1 MTTGRQTALPP
12 LRSTRRLTG
21 LRSTTARTWRRTI
34 TSRTR
39 ISREKTQPPGEMRVG
54 IPASESYGS
63 YYTYGIAENIFQNN
77 LYTSVTDTNGV
88 YSYAW
93 STQEEIAQ
101 STVTGWMNSAG
112 TGKISSHP
120 LMTARGSGLLSLL
133 TTRCTSPR
141 TSADHGYRAGNCSP
155 ATSSKST
162 PAYLLPDH
170 ASRTHPHLPGWEN
183 P

>member
-1 MTTGRQTALPP
+1 MPP
-12 LRSTRRLTG
+12 LRLDPALDGLALNHSTDMAANNYFSHTDLSG
-21 LRSTTARTWRRTI
+21 EDPTAR
-34 TSRTR
+34 
-39 ISREKTQPPGEMRVG
+39 GN
-54 IPASESYGS
+54 ASGYTCIKSYGS

-112 TGKISSHP
+112 HGKISSHP

-162 PAYLLPDH
+162 HSIPL
-170 ASRTHPHLPGWEN
+170 T
-183 P
+183 